1 MGSFY
6 TNITLKTAD
15 TDGVVTAVRQA
26 GRTALIAPP
35 ENGATVVFDEASE
48 QQDVEVLRDLAQHLA
63 RACKCPALAILNHDD
78 DVLVYLLYDAG
89 KLVDEYNS
97 APGYFDSDGDPDAP
111 PTGGDAERLAE
122 AFGVPDRAGDVERIL
137 RTGGTDDDEF
147 IFAMDRHRALAMA
160 LELPEAAV
168 GTGFNYLE
176 EGELP
181 EGMDVAALRRV

>member
-6 TNITLKTAD
+6 TNITVRTAD
-15 TDGVVTAVRQA
+15 TDSVAAAVRQA

-48 QQDVEVLRDLAQHLA
+48 EQDVEVLRTLAQHLA
-63 RACKCPALAILNHDD
+63 RVCKCPALAILNHDD

-97 APGYFDSDGDPDAP
+97 APGYFDADADPDTP
-111 PTGGDAERLAE
+111 PSGGDAERLTE
-122 AFGVPDRAGDVERIL
+122 AFGVPDRSDDVERIL
-137 RTGGTDDDEF
+137 RTDGTDDDEF
-147 IFAMDRHRALAMA
+147 VFAMDRHRALVMT
-160 LELPEAAV
+160 LGLPDTAV

-181 EGMDVAALRRV
+181 EGLDVAALRRV